1 MGEVGVE
8 VQMNEAVSAN
18 LNSRGA
24 REMRWNPLVDGKLA
38 VQWLSVVEKY
48 FEWRLERN
56 MI

>member
-18 LNSRGA
+18 LNPRGA
-24 REMRWNPLVDGKLA
+24 HVMRWNPLADGELA

-48 FEWRLERN
+48 FEWRLKRN